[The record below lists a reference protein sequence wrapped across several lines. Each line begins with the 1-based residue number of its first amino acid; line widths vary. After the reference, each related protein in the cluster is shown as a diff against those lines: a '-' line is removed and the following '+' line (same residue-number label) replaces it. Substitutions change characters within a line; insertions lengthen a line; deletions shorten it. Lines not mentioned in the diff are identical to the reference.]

1 MSKARDIAD
10 SNLDDLTVDTN
21 TLVIDSTNNRVGIG
35 TTSPD
40 KALTISASD
49 SQVRLYDADGTNQFA
64 SFQSDNGTAKITSR
78 NNTSHGTIAFQR
90 YNGTTVAE
98 SMRID
103 SSGNVGIGTTSPEH
117 ALSVFKDS
125 NGNRTEI
132 GIDNI
137 DQRLVLGAYFESG
150 VAQYSTIQSTN
161 NAENSALSLVL
172 QPDGGNVGIGTTSPA
187 DKLHVEGNIYLGA
200 SNRTIYTG
208 GSGNLIFQNNTGS
221 MIFVRSNGS
230 SESMRIDSSGNVGI
244 GTTSPNARLDV
255 VGSSQIRQQYTG
267 ASNGFQIGQFN
278 SSGDASINNQAN
290 ANLLLAT
297 NNTERMRI
305 DSNGNV
311 GVGTTTITNSTGF
324 NRVSINDTSGA
335 ILEHKVNNTAT
346 GRMITSAT
354 AVSLD
359 AITSVPLTFK
369 TNATERMRINA
380 AGRVDVND
388 SLLVYNNLEVGAG
401 AGTHGKINS
410 QTPGTFEYFID
421 KGLSYRGVC
430 DGSFGGYL
438 LLVPAYTSG
447 TVVGKK
453 FYGEIIADRGNTGNG
468 NSTSWAKV
476 IASTAYNS
484 DKLLLKVMG
493 SSQYFTA
500 THKVTYSGTQYLA
513 LRFSV
518 TGGGPVNSFHAKGHV
533 MGEDSN
539 FLFMARDSEV
549 SNVISFGTRILDI

>member
-1 MSKARDIAD
+1 
-10 SNLDDLTVDTN
+10 
-21 TLVIDSTNNRVGIG
+21 
-35 TTSPD
+35 
-40 KALTISASD
+40 
-49 SQVRLYDADGTNQFA
+49 
-64 SFQSDNGTAKITSR
+64 
-78 NNTSHGTIAFQR
+78 
-90 YNGTTVAE
+90 
-98 SMRID
+98 
-103 SSGNVGIGTTSPEH
+103 
-117 ALSVFKDS
+117 
-125 NGNRTEI
+125 
-132 GIDNI
+132 
-137 DQRLVLGAYFESG
+137 
-150 VAQYSTIQSTN
+150 
-161 NAENSALSLVL
+161 
-172 QPDGGNVGIGTTSPA
+172 
-187 DKLHVEGNIYLGA
+187 
-200 SNRTIYTG
+200 
-208 GSGNLIFQNNTGS
+208 
-221 MIFVRSNGS
+221 
-230 SESMRIDSSGNVGI
+230 
-244 GTTSPNARLDV
+244 
-255 VGSSQIRQQYTG
+255 
-267 ASNGFQIGQFN
+267 
-278 SSGDASINNQAN
+278 
-290 ANLLLAT
+290 
-297 NNTERMRI
+297 
-305 DSNGNV
+305 
-311 GVGTTTITNSTGF
+311 
-324 NRVSINDTSGA
+324 
-335 ILEHKVNNTAT
+335 
-346 GRMITSAT
+346 
-354 AVSLD
+354 
-359 AITSVPLTFK
+359 
-369 TNATERMRINA
+369 MRINA